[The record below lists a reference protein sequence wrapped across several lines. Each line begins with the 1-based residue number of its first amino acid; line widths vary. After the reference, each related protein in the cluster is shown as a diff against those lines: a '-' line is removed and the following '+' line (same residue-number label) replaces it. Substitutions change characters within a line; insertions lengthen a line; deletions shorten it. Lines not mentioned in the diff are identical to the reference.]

1 MYFGP
6 ITGARAYKW
15 VGSLYVGV
23 GRGLYVGWSLYVRG
37 RLIRV
42 CVCVCVCG
50 GGGVGAIIPW
60 FKNHE

>member
-23 GRGLYVGWSLYVRG
+23 GRGLYVGWSLYVGVGRG
-37 RLIRV
+37 LYV
-42 CVCVCVCG
+42 GGGEAYTCVCVCVCG
-50 GGGVGAIIPW
+50 GGGGGL
-60 FKNHE
+60 